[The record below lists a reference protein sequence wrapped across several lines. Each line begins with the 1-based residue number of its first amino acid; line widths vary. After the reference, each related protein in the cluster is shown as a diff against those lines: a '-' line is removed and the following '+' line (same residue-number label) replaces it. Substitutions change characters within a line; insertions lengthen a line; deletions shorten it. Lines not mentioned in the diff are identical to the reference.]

1 MKNKNIVKLFFAS
14 MLFIMACKA
23 YVEEKKQ
30 IDSLMEG
37 ISKLQNDS
45 SKDTFKDY
53 KDKINK
59 LKEGLKDVGNAELEE
74 KLLALEKLFKD
85 KLAAKLAA
93 LKAAKDKING
103 YTDNDTNKNNI
114 WAEAKLVGVTIKFSG
129 SNIAGKGAEMSKEA
143 VEQIEKIIKFLEEG
157 TN

>member
-129 SNIAGKGAEMSKEA
+129 SNTAGKGAEMSKEA
-143 VEQIEKIIKFLEEG
+143 VEQIEK
-157 TN
+157 